1 MLHLSHS
8 KPMSVQP
15 AKGRWKTLGKSI
27 GLQPGDK
34 LPDRRRDRR
43 KKYPPLT
50 KEQQKLVE
58 EHRWIA
64 GRLAHSAKAMTGGYT
79 GCFSRQDL
87 ESVAYFAL
95 CVAATRYNSDLG
107 WKFST
112 FAWNTARGYIQ
123 HALRDHSR
131 MVRVPRWIT
140 PIREEVRQ
148 MLAEGASY
156 DEICEEL
163 GLTHE
168 QVLMCEESW
177 HEIHSS
183 YDHTPDERRPKEFI
197 FEIDEARAMIGEDVF
212 KTLGE
217 LPDQDLK
224 LLLAYVE
231 GEVSDS
237 AQVARAM
244 ELMTYLRSL
253 VGETGVRPHVAT
265 N

>member
-1 MLHLSHS
+1 MRIAA
-8 KPMSVQP
+8 PP
-15 AKGRWKTLGKSI
+15 APPSARPARGRWTALAKQF
-27 GLQPGDK
+27 GLQPGDR

-50 KEQQKLVE
+50 REQQRLVE

-95 CVAATRYNSDLG
+95 CVAATRYDASLG

-131 MVRVPRWIT
+131 MVRVPRWIM
-140 PIREEVRQ
+140 PIRGEVRR
-148 MLAEGASY
+148 MLQEGADY

-163 GLTHE
+163 GLTHQ

-177 HEIHSS
+177 QEIHSS

-197 FEIDEARAMIGEDVF
+197 YEIDEARAMIGTGVLE
-212 KTLGE
+212 TLGE
-217 LPDQDLK
+217 LPDQDLE
-224 LLLAYVE
+224 LLLAHVE
-231 GEVSDS
+231 GELEDETELR
-237 AQVARAM
+237 RAE
-244 ELMTYLRSL
+244 ELLQYLRSL
-253 VGETGVRPHVAT
+253 VEDRG
-265 N
+265 

>member
-1 MLHLSHS
+1 MLNQSHLR
-8 KPMSVQP
+8 PTNAQL
-15 AKGRWKTLGKSI
+15 AKGRWKILSKNQ

-50 KEQQKLVE
+50 KEQQRLVE

-95 CVAATRYNSDLG
+95 CVAATRYNSSLG

-131 MVRVPRWIT
+131 MVRVPRWIV
-140 PIREEVRQ
+140 PIRDEVRQ
-148 MLAEGASY
+148 MLKDGATY

-163 GLTHE
+163 GLNQE

-197 FEIDEARAMIGEDVF
+197 YEIDEARAMIGEDVL

-231 GEVSDS
+231 GELIDES
-237 AQVARAM
+237 QIEKARQ
-244 ELMTYLRSL
+244 LLNYLQSL
-253 VGETGVRPHVAT
+253 TG
-265 N
+265 